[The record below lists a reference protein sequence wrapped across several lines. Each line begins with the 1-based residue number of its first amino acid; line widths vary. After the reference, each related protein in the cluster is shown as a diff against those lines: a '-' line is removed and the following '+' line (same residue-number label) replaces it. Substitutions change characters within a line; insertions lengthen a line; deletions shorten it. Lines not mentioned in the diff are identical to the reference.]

1 MFYSCSD
8 NLVLC
13 FRKVGQLRKLIL
25 SGMEYIVSVLIN
37 SFSRFFFF
45 FFAVVDFELFL
56 MAL

>member
-45 FFAVVDFELFL
+45 FAVVDFELFL

>member
-1 MFYSCSD
+1 MFYSCGA

-25 SGMEYIVSVLIN
+25 FGMEYVVSVLIN
-37 SFSRFFFF
+37 SFLKIF